1 VWVVAA
7 LPVALAA
14 GWLFGLVLNGRP
26 AVGVYVGGWFIL
38 LGGMAASLLIAQRA
52 ARRRDQAV
60 ALRRS
65 SVEAAAAERGR
76 LRRELHDG
84 LGASLAALRLQLD
97 AVRTAL
103 PLAADEASVRLGR
116 VEATLASA
124 LEELRRIVDGLRPV
138 ALDEL
143 GLPGALNIQGRALN
157 AAGTAPTVE
166 VIVDPAVPDL
176 PDAVAVALL
185 RISAEALTN
194 AVRHAASSHCTVRL
208 GWQDP
213 VAVLRV
219 EDDGTGMVPARIGH
233 GLATMRERAE
243 ELGGT
248 LTVLP
253 ASPQGTVVTAV
264 IPSAL

>member
-1 VWVVAA
+1 MDG
-7 LPVALAA
+7 LELAA
-14 GWLFGLVLNGRP
+14 AGGWLL
-26 AVGVYVGGWFIL
+26 L
-38 LGGMAASLLIAQRA
+38 LGGIAASLLIAQRA
-52 ARRRDQAV
+52 SRRLDQAV

-65 SVEAAAAERGR
+65 SVEAGAAERGR
-76 LRRELHDG
+76 LRRDLHDG

-97 AVRTAL
+97 AVRAAL
-103 PLAADEASVRLGR
+103 PPAAGEAAARLGR

-143 GLPGALNIQGRALN
+143 GLLGALNIQGRALSAPGN
-157 AAGTAPTVE
+157 GPTVE
-166 VIVDPAVPDL
+166 VIVDPAVPEL

-208 GWQDP
+208 GWQNP
-213 VAVLRV
+213 VAVLQV
-219 EDDGTGMVPARIGH
+219 EDDGIGMVSARAGH

-243 ELGGT
+243 ELGGS

-253 ASPQGTVVTAV
+253 ASLQGTVVTAV